1 MATTPFTLPPAPS
14 ALRLETP
21 RLVLR
26 LLEEADIPAMTA
38 YRGDPE
44 VCRFLP
50 FDPQSADD
58 IRGRIGHL
66 LGSTALDGERGGVAL
81 AVVRAAD
88 DVLIGDLVLFHLDA
102 DSGTAELGW
111 VTHPAARGHGLATE
125 AVTALIDAAFEVYG
139 LRRLVARIDGDNTA
153 SRALAARVGMR
164 EEAHL
169 IQASWFNGRWADE
182 VDTAIL
188 ADEWRAR
195 RAGATAGVRPP
206 AGRLD

>member
-1 MATTPFTLPPAPS
+1 MADSPFALPS
-14 ALRLETP
+14 APETLRLETP

-26 LLEEADIPAMTA
+26 LLEEADLPAMTV

-50 FDPQSADD
+50 FDPQSVDD
-58 IRGRIGHL
+58 IRGRIGHI
-66 LGSTALDGERGGVAL
+66 LGGTALDGDHGGVAL

-88 DVLIGDLVLFHLDA
+88 GMLIGDLVLFHLDA

-111 VTHPAARGHGLATE
+111 VTHPAARGEGLATE
-125 AVTALIDAAFEVYG
+125 AVAALIEAAFETYG

-164 EEAHL
+164 EEAHHV
-169 IQASWFNGRWADE
+169 QASWFKGRWADE
-182 VDTAIL
+182 IGTAIL

-195 RAGATAGVRPP
+195 RAGATR
-206 AGRLD
+206 